1 MRVIG
6 PGEALKED
14 AMGWRNIGWVLLGT
28 LLIGTAERPAWAGW
42 GEGLFAESGHNFGP
56 VPRGAKVRYNFILT
70 NRLGEPVTIVDV
82 RASCGCTTGKASAST
97 VPVGGSAVIE
107 AEMDTRNFVGVKR
120 TQLILTLMTAQGQE
134 TEVRLA
140 VESNILSDI
149 VLNPGTID
157 FGTVSRGKNPSAT
170 LTIERVGA
178 PDWRALRMVS
188 PSKALTATLQE
199 VSRGGGMVRY
209 QLSVAL
215 RPDAPAG
222 SLRDEIQVVTNDRE
236 SPTIPI
242 QVTAQIQGDLT
253 ATPAVL
259 ALGEATSAEGVK
271 GRYLIRGAKPFAI
284 TRIDGSGDGFLLST
298 DNLDRKPIHILT
310 LNYKL
315 EQGTSQGDLRRTFR
329 VTTDQAGEPPLEL
342 TATLRSIK

>member
-1 MRVIG
+1 
-6 PGEALKED
+6 
-14 AMGWRNIGWVLLGT
+14 MGWRIAGRVLLGT
-28 LLIGTAERPAWAGW
+28 LLIGTAGQSVLAGW
-42 GEGLFAESGHNFGP
+42 GEDLFTESGHDFGP
-56 VPRGAKVRYNFILT
+56 VPRGAKVRHDFILT
-70 NRLGEPVTIVDV
+70 NRLAEPVTIVGV

-120 TQLILTLMTAQGQE
+120 TQLMLTLLTARGQE
-134 TEVRLA
+134 TEVRLG
-140 VESNILSDI
+140 VEANILSDI

-157 FGTVSRGKNPSAT
+157 FGTVSRGKNPLAA

-199 VSRGGGMVRY
+199 ISRGGDLVRY
-209 QLSVAL
+209 RLSVAL

-222 SLRDEIQVVTNDRE
+222 SLRDEIQVLTNDRE

-259 ALGEATSAEGVK
+259 ALGEATSAEAVK
-271 GRYLIRGAKPFAI
+271 GRYLIRGAGPFAI

-310 LNYKL
+310 LTYKPG
-315 EQGTSQGDLRRTFR
+315 QGTSQGDLRRTFQ
-329 VTTDQAGEPPLEL
+329 VKTDLPGEPPLEL
-342 TATLRSIK
+342 TATLRTLK